1 MAEPDVVQQ
10 RDTVAEIDRLRAEN
24 DMLRK
29 QLAKALAGLAAIV
42 GTITVPLNN

>member
-29 QLAKALAGLAAIV
+29 QLAKALAGIV